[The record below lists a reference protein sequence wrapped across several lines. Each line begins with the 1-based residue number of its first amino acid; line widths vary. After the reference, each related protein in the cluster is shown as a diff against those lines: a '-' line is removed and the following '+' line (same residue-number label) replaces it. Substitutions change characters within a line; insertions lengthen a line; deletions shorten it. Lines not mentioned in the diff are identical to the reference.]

1 MVMIL
6 KISIFALLALLIFL
20 EFKRSLRSLRTHG
33 FYMFFA
39 FEALLM
45 LLFFNIDFLFEGALS
60 WHGML
65 SWVFLVISAFLAI
78 SGFYGLKKYG
88 ESVEGWEETTHLIS
102 EGIFRYIRHPLYT
115 SLSLL
120 AIGIFLKHIT
130 IPSSITF
137 FVAISSLVTASLVE
151 EKENTAKFGSAYRE
165 YAKTSKRYIP
175 FVF

>member
-1 MVMIL
+1 MTL
-6 KISIFALLALLIFL
+6 KIAIFTLLALLIFL
-20 EFKRSLRSLRTHG
+20 MFKRSLRSLRTHG

-39 FEALLM
+39 FEALLV
-45 LLFFNIDFLFEGALS
+45 LLFFNIDCWFEGAFS

-65 SWVFLVISAFLAI
+65 SWVFLVVSALLAF

-88 ESVEGWEETTHLIS
+88 EPVEGWEETTQLIAK
-102 EGIFRYIRHPLYT
+102 GIFRYIRHPLYT
-115 SLSLL
+115 SLILL

-137 FVAISSLVTASLVE
+137 FVATSFLVTASIVE
-151 EKENTAKFGSAYRE
+151 EKENMAKFGSAYRE